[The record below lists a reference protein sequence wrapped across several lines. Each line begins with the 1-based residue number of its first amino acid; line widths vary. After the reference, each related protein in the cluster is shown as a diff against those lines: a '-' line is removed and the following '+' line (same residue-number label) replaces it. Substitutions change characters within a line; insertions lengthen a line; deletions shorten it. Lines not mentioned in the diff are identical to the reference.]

1 MLEVH
6 KPLSGTPD
14 AELVIPPVSP
24 TATELLILLAEF
36 TYMHRLLMAGGLLL
50 SAAVIVPVAA
60 RADDRNHHE
69 RRYYD
74 RDGRDYHTWND
85 REDREYRQYL
95 VERHR
100 QYVVFAKVRNPQ
112 RREYFR
118 WRHEHGFK
126 VEIR

>member
-1 MLEVH
+1 MKH
-6 KPLSGTPD
+6 
-14 AELVIPPVSP
+14 
-24 TATELLILLAEF
+24 LLILC
-36 TYMHRLLMAGGLLL
+36 GLLL
-50 SAAVIVPVAA
+50 AASFIAPVAVM
-60 RADDRNHHE
+60 ADGDRHRE

-74 RDGRDYHTWND
+74 QDGRDYHTWND

-100 QYVVFAKVRNPQ
+100 QYVVFTKTRASQ

-118 WRHEHGFK
+118 YRHEHGFK

>member
-1 MLEVH
+1 
-6 KPLSGTPD
+6 
-14 AELVIPPVSP
+14 
-24 TATELLILLAEF
+24 
-36 TYMHRLLMAGGLLL
+36 MHRFLIAGALLL
-50 SAAVIVPVAA
+50 SAAVIAPVAA

-74 RDGRDYHTWND
+74 RDGRDYHAWND

-100 QYVVFAKVRNPQ
+100 RYVVFTKVRTPQ

-118 WRHEHGFK
+118 WRHEHPDHTLFK